1 MFIKRL
7 TKYALFTDMMI
18 TFQFREPLMCF
29 SPSLVQ
35 YRFHRWHALYLKLC
49 MFVDVLCSLSV
60 QDELS
65 LVGNPND
72 MVLHGMAE
80 QPLTVQRE
88 WGASDS
94 AFLCAHHHHHRQG
107 QCLPLNSVG
116 RIFPRTANIAW
127 QDHTTLCLLEEQSRK
142 QNHLSVLCCKA
153 AGQWQ
158 IPL

>member
-88 WGASDS
+88 
-94 AFLCAHHHHHRQG
+94 
-107 QCLPLNSVG
+107 
-116 RIFPRTANIAW
+116 
-127 QDHTTLCLLEEQSRK
+127 
-142 QNHLSVLCCKA
+142 
-153 AGQWQ
+153 
-158 IPL
+158 